1 MASFTENYNLI
12 KPGQEDIYNIDDF
25 NDNADIIDAELKDR
39 VPRTGDISDTQITTF
54 DTITEEFPVP
64 VAGEATRTVA
74 GKIRKFFQ
82 DFNNFKTGILTVGM
96 LVNNAVTNN
105 SQLPV
110 SAAVAKVLQDQ
121 ITQTNSDLTAGLSG
135 KAPVGHASSATTYG
149 IGNASNYGHVRI
161 SDSYTSSGGAASAG
175 MTASSAAVYNAYS
188 SLLNSMGTWFSSS
201 VANAGNMNVIINY
214 SALDLIGFQIQFYT
228 DVYII
233 TAVPSQMATGSI
245 GQAGFNYTSIIS
257 SSNILQG
264 ISAINNGDGT
274 VRIKLILSTGVIGGN
289 IKLFYPRQSVSS
301 ITFSAV

>member
-110 SAAVAKVLQDQ
+110 SAAVAKTLQDQ
-121 ITQTNSDLTAGLSG
+121 TTQLNGYMTAALKYLGNLVESTDLNNPPAEYGICLITEGAANSPSSNAGIMLYHTAGG
-135 KAPVGHASSATTYG
+135 
-149 IGNASNYGHVRI
+149 
-161 SDSYTSSGGAASAG
+161 
-175 MTASSAAVYNAYS
+175 
-188 SLLNSMGTWFSSS
+188 
-201 VANAGNMNVIINY
+201 
-214 SALDLIGFQIQFYT
+214 
-228 DVYII
+228 
-233 TAVPSQMATGSI
+233 
-245 GQAGFNYTSIIS
+245 S
-257 SSNILQG
+257 SSNGVELAVFRAT
-264 ISAINNGDGT
+264 SAIYIRSRLAGAWSQWYS
-274 VRIKLILSTGVIGGN
+274 K
-289 IKLFYPRQSVSS
+289 
-301 ITFSAV
+301 